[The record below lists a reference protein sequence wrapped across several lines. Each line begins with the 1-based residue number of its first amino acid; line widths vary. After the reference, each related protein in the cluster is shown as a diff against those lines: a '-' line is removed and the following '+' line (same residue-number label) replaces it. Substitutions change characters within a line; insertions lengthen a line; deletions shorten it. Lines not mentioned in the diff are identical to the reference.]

1 MTDQNDHLLP
11 ERGPRVRARQQRA
24 IDKIDALIEAT
35 AAALEREGEAGVR
48 IAEICDVTG
57 VAYGTVY
64 HHFGDR
70 NGLIRAAQFAR
81 LRDQPGQDIA
91 AFADALNGDDPT
103 ANFVT
108 QLLDIC
114 RGLADPARG
123 PVRLVRTSVLTTAQH
138 DPEFLPAVTELETQV
153 MSDLVATIDRAK
165 AAGIA
170 DPSLDSLAL
179 ASYIAAVAYGLVL
192 IEFNEHRPDQDHLA
206 EVILRGLAAFM
217 PQSP

>member
-11 ERGPRVRARQQRA
+11 ARGPRVRARQQRA

-153 MSDLVATIDRAK
+153 MTDLVATIDRAK

-217 PQSP
+217 PQN

>member
-1 MTDQNDHLLP
+1 MSDQNNHLLP

-103 ANFVT
+103 ENFVT

-153 MSDLVATIDRAK
+153 MTDLVVTIDHAK

-170 DPSLDSLAL
+170 DPALDSLAL

-206 EVILRGLAAFM
+206 EVILRGLTAFM
-217 PQSP
+217 PQD

>member
-1 MTDQNDHLLP
+1 MSDQNNHLLP

-103 ANFVT
+103 ENFVI

-153 MSDLVATIDRAK
+153 MTDLVVTIDQAK

-170 DPSLDSLAL
+170 DPALDSLAL

-192 IEFNEHRPDQDHLA
+192 IEFNEHRPDQEHLA
-206 EVILRGLAAFM
+206 EVILRGLTAFM
-217 PQSP
+217 PQD

>member
-91 AFADALNGDDPT
+91 AFAEALDGDDPT

-153 MSDLVATIDRAK
+153 MTDLVATIDRAK

-217 PQSP
+217 PQST

>member
-11 ERGPRVRARQQRA
+11 ARGPRVRARQQRA

-48 IAEICDVTG
+48 LAEICDVTG

-217 PQSP
+217 PQN

>member
-11 ERGPRVRARQQRA
+11 DRQPRVRARQQRA
-24 IDKIDALIEAT
+24 IDKIDAVIEAT
-35 AAALEREGEAGVR
+35 AAALELEGDAGVR
-48 IAEICDVTG
+48 IAEICKATG

-91 AFADALNGDDPT
+91 AFAGALDGDDPA

-123 PVRLVRTSVLTTAQH
+123 KVRLMRTSVLTTAQH
-138 DPEFLPAVTELETQV
+138 DPEFLPAVSELETQV
-153 MSDLVATIDRAK
+153 MADLVATIDRAK
-165 AAGIA
+165 TAGIA
-170 DPSLDSLAL
+170 DSSLDSLAL
-179 ASYIAAVAYGLVL
+179 AAYIAAVAYGLVL
-192 IEFNEHRPDQDHLA
+192 LEFNEQRPDQDRLA

-217 PQSP
+217 PEM

>member
-24 IDKIDALIEAT
+24 IEKIDALIEAT

-91 AFADALNGDDPT
+91 AFAEALDGDDPT

-153 MSDLVATIDRAK
+153 MTDLVATIDRAK

-217 PQSP
+217 PQN

>member
-91 AFADALNGDDPT
+91 AFAAALDGDDPT

-153 MSDLVATIDRAK
+153 MTDLVATIDRAK

>member
-81 LRDQPGQDIA
+81 LRNQPGQDIA
-91 AFADALNGDDPT
+91 AFADALDDDDPT

-123 PVRLVRTSVLTTAQH
+123 QVRLVRTSVLTTAQH

-153 MSDLVATIDRAK
+153 MADLVATIDRAK
-165 AAGIA
+165 TAGVA

-192 IEFNEHRPDQDHLA
+192 LEFNEHRPAQDHLA

-217 PQSP
+217 PQR

>member
-1 MTDQNDHLLP
+1 MTDQNNHLLP

-91 AFADALNGDDPT
+91 AFANALDGDDPT

-153 MSDLVATIDRAK
+153 MADLVATIDRAK
-165 AAGIA
+165 TEGIA
-170 DPSLDSLAL
+170 DSSLDSLAL

-192 IEFNEHRPDQDHLA
+192 LEFNEHRPDQDHLA

-217 PQSP
+217 PQR